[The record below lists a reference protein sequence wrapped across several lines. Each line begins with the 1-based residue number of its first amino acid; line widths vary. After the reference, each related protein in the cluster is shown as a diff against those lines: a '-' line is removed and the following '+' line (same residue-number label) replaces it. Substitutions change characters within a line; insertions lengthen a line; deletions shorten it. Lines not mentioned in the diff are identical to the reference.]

1 MAVAWDSPQ
10 TRQDWRSYRRA
21 GLRWLAAAA
30 ACLVLA
36 IGGGQLALAH
46 SRTLLTEGSATRG
59 TVTAVEVGRVS
70 FRYDAQG
77 QSFES
82 TLDVVSDRVYR
93 RGEEVGV
100 RYDRGDPATAR
111 LVDEPRRVPLIG
123 PAVVAVFLVA
133 LIAVPVGVGSV
144 WRALVWRRALS
155 RHPWR
160 LARLRIHGSAVSLT
174 VPGEEPVTARLLS
187 TTRWRTKTLLGL
199 DGRELWM
206 LADGRHVL
214 LTADGTNT
222 LYGARSTA

>member
-1 MAVAWDSPQ
+1 MSVAWDSAP
-10 TRQDWRSYRRA
+10 TRQAWRSYRNA
-21 GLRWLAAAA
+21 GLRWLAVAA

-36 IGGGQLALAH
+36 IGGGQLALAQ
-46 SRTLLTEGSATRG
+46 SRTLLTEGTATLG
-59 TVTAVEVGRVS
+59 TVTAVEADRVS
-70 FRYDAQG
+70 FRYDAEG
-77 QSFES
+77 ESFEL
-82 TLDVVSDRVYR
+82 TLDIVSDRAYNP
-93 RGEEVGV
+93 GEQVEV

-123 PAVVAVFLVA
+123 PAVVAVFLVV

-144 WRALVWRRALS
+144 WRALVWRRALA

-222 LYGARSTA
+222 LYGARRTA